1 MKRKI
6 DRSELEKRHQTV
18 ADSFTEEES
27 DAILQVRAGD
37 VWTDFIRIPP
47 EKRDG
52 DAAPRQ
58 DGSVPLLDDMTGIRQ
73 WE

>member
-1 MKRKI
+1 MKKKI
-6 DRSELEKRHQTV
+6 DRTEREKRHQTV
-18 ADSFTEEES
+18 ADSFTEGES

-37 VWTDFIRIPP
+37 VWTDFIRVAP
-47 EKRDG
+47 EKRDTDG
-52 DAAPRQ
+52 ASRQ

>member
-1 MKRKI
+1 MKKKI
-6 DRSELEKRHQTV
+6 DRSELEKRQQTV
-18 ADSFTEEES
+18 ADSFTEEGS

-37 VWTDFIRIPP
+37 VWTDFIRVPP
-47 EKRDG
+47 EKRDP
-52 DAAPRQ
+52 DTPARQ

>member
-1 MKRKI
+1 MKKRMDKAE
-6 DRSELEKRHQTV
+6 REKRHQTV
-18 ADSFTEEES
+18 GDSFIETES

-47 EKRDG
+47 EKRDE
-52 DAAPRQ
+52 ATSPRP
-58 DGSVPLLDDMTGIRQ
+58 DGGVPLIDEMTGMRQ